1 MITRKLENNIIK
13 HLFKEKCIII
23 YGARQVGK
31 TTLTKSIIKKTGKKT
46 LWLNCDEIDT
56 RDLLK
61 DANSTKLKNLSTG
74 YKIVVIDEAQR
85 VEDIGIT
92 LKIFTDSLP
101 GVQVI
106 ATGSASFDLAAKIS
120 EPLTGR
126 KYEFHIYPLS
136 FGEMAEHNGLN
147 DEKRMI
153 EHRLVF
159 GYYPEIVIKQEE
171 EKELLTMLSS
181 SYLYKDILT
190 FDKIKKPSLV
200 EKLVKALA
208 MQVGNEVSYN
218 ELSSLVGADKN
229 TVEKY
234 IDILEKAFVLFRL
247 NAFSGNIRNEI
258 KKSRKIYF
266 YDNGILNSIISNY
279 KNIES
284 RNDIGMLWENFIIS
298 ERKKAF
304 NNSFKKYAQF
314 FWRTAQQQEIDLIEE
329 TEKGTNAFEIKWN
342 CRNFKLPSTFL
353 SNYEVS
359 ESACIDKNNFNEYL
373 TVN

>member
-1 MITRKLENNIIK
+1 MINRKLEKSIIN
-13 HLFKEKCIII
+13 HLFRGKAIII

-31 TTLTKSIIKKTGKKT
+31 TTLTRYIIKKSGYKA
-46 LWLNCDEIDT
+46 LWLNCDELDT
-56 RDLLK
+56 RELLK
-61 DANSTKLKNLSTG
+61 NSNATKLKNITSG

-85 VEDIGIT
+85 VEEIGLTI
-92 LKIFTDSLP
+92 KIFTDSLP

-136 FGEMAEHNGLN
+136 FNEMSDHNGLIE
-147 DEKRMI
+147 EKRMI

-159 GYYPEIVIKQEE
+159 GYYPEIVNKQEE
-171 EKELLTMLSS
+171 ERELLSMLSS
-181 SYLYKDILT
+181 SYLYKDVLT
-190 FDKIKKPSLV
+190 FDKIKKPQLV

-208 MQVGNEVSYN
+208 LQVGSEVSYN

-234 IDILEKAFVLFRL
+234 INILEKAFVLFRL
-247 NAFSGNIRNEI
+247 NAFSGNVRNEI

-284 RNDIGMLWENFIIS
+284 RKDKGLLWENFIIS

-304 NNSFKKYAQF
+304 NNTGKQYNQH
-314 FWRTAQQQEIDLIEE
+314 FWRTAQLQEIDLIEE
-329 TEKGTNAFEIKWN
+329 TEDGINAYEIKWN
-342 CRNFKLPSTFL
+342 CKKFKLPSTFN
-353 SNYEVS
+353 SSYEVRYS
-359 ESACIDKNNFNEYL
+359 GCIERNNFDEFLLIN
-373 TVN
+373 